1 MQIFITRGEDSSGPF
16 TLEQVQDCL
25 TQGTLLPE
33 DLAYHEGLEGWIPLS
48 ELMNSIT
55 SPESTV
61 SGPLTKK
68 AVLVGI
74 AQRVF
79 ACLIIVGFFLPWCS
93 DQSLRIAETKQRLE
107 SEIQSVKN
115 FIVGDEREK
124 SEAAMENDK
133 VIFLQEFLSA
143 KKAMSGASGLDLAT
157 KEYPDRG
164 NDYGNDGNLS
174 AIPTLFLVPLLAL
187 VGAVA
192 HKRMVYIGCTVVT
205 FINLLVVEYI
215 LGHTVLQHPNPVL
228 WGIYLILVIVFIT
241 GIVMPKEGRSGEIV
255 ESTHQ
260 SE

>member
-1 MQIFITRGEDSSGPF
+1 MQIFIARGEDSSGPF

-25 TQGTLLPE
+25 AQGTLLPE

-48 ELMNSIT
+48 ELMDSIA
-55 SPESTV
+55 SPEPTV

-68 AVLVGI
+68 AVLMGI

-79 ACLIIVGFFLPWCS
+79 ACLIIVGFFLPWTS
-93 DQSLRIAETKQRLE
+93 DRSLRIAETEQRLE
-107 SEIQSVKN
+107 SEIQTIKTFV
-115 FIVGDEREK
+115 VGDKREK
-124 SEAAMENDK
+124 SEAAMEDDK
-133 VIFLQEFLSA
+133 VIFWREFLSA

-157 KEYPDRG
+157 KEYPARG

-174 AIPTLFLVPLLAL
+174 ANPTLFLVPILAL

-192 HKRMVYIGCTVVT
+192 HKRKVYIGYPVLT
-205 FINLLVVEYI
+205 FINLLVVQYI
-215 LGHTVLQHPNPVL
+215 LGHTALRHPNSVL

-241 GIVMPKEGRSGEIV
+241 GIFMPKEGRSGEIV
-255 ESTHQ
+255 ESAHQ